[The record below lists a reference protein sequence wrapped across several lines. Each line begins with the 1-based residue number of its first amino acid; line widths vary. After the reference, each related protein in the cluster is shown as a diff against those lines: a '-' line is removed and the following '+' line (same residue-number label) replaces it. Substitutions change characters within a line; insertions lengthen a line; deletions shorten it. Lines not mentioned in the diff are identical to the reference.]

1 MFAVVRVRS
10 SVNASPNIKTTLRLL
25 KLSRPNHCVVYRK
38 DKSIEGMLHSVDR
51 LVTWGEIDE
60 TTLEKLIFKRGRMP
74 GNKRVEKKD
83 AKEIAKKIRE
93 GKETDVKRV
102 FRLNPPSGGYKS
114 VLEFYPKGAL
124 GNRGKEI
131 NELLKRMI

>member
-10 SVNASPNIKTTLRLL
+10 TVNASPDIKTTLRLL

-60 TTLEKLIFKRGRMP
+60 PTLEKLIFKRGRMP
-74 GNKRVEKKD
+74 GDKRVEKKD
-83 AKEIAKKIRE
+83 AKGIAKNLRD
-93 GKETDVKRV
+93 GKEVAIKNV

-131 NELLKRMI
+131 NSLLKRMI